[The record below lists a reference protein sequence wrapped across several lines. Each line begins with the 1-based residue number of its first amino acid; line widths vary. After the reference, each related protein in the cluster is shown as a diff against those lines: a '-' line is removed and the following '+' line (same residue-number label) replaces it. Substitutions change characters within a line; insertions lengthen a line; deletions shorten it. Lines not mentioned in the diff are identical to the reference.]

1 MLSALISSLSLY
13 IPSSFV
19 TVPDEDVFEYM
30 FTYGIGVRS
39 VPESTTPLF
48 PCEMA
53 VLETNT
59 AIKRMMD
66 LTSQKLCLRLL
77 EPAFHQLKRLLW

>member
-1 MLSALISSLSLY
+1 
-13 IPSSFV
+13 
-19 TVPDEDVFEYM
+19 
-30 FTYGIGVRS
+30 
-39 VPESTTPLF
+39 
-48 PCEMA
+48 MA